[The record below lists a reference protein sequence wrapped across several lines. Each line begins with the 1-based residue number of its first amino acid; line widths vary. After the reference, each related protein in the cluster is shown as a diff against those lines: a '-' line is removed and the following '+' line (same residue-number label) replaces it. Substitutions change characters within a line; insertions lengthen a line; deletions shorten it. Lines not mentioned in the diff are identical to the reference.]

1 MSDLSSAISEPRR
14 FSTLSAGVY
23 MNLAKADELVVLLG
37 EGRWSLTFSPRP
49 HRRWYRSK
57 VA

>member
-23 MNLAKADELVVLLG
+23 MNLAKAGELVVLFG
-37 EGRWSLTFSPRP
+37 VGR
-49 HRRWYRSK
+49 
-57 VA
+57 